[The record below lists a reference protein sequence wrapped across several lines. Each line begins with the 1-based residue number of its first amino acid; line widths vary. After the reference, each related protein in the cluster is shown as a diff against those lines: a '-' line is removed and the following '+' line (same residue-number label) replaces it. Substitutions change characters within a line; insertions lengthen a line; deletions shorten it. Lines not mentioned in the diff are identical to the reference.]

1 MAEQKRTNVHLTG
14 SGRISGGSYDTVT
27 VAGSGRIEGDV
38 DANLIKV
45 AGSCRID
52 GDVKARELKT
62 AGSCRV
68 CGDVRAERMKSAGS
82 CVIEGDVQADE
93 IKIAGTQTVE
103 GSLKAKEITSA
114 GSLKVAE
121 DVEAE
126 KFLSRGGF
134 EIGGLLSAEEIK
146 IELGG
151 GKVSEIGGTRIEVR
165 RRGRSFWGWRR
176 EPRVQV
182 RVQRGPEGLSE
193 TLESLFE
200 DLGRLGEE
208 VTRVVGESFEH
219 AFGVGWWGRGAG
231 LLEADTI
238 EGDEIF
244 LESTRARVVR
254 GKKIQIGEG
263 CEIETVEYSESLEVS
278 PGATVKHQTKTGA

>member
-1 MAEQKRTNVHLTG
+1 MSEQKRTNVHLAG
-14 SGRISGGSYDTVT
+14 SGRISGGYYDTVT

-38 DANLIKV
+38 DANLIKA

-52 GDVKARELKT
+52 GDVKTKELKT

-68 CGDVRAERMKSAGS
+68 AGDVKAELMKTAGS

-93 IKIAGTQTVE
+93 VRIAGTQTVE
-103 GSLKAKEITSA
+103 GALRAKEIISA
-114 GSLKVAE
+114 GSLKVSE

-126 KFLSRGGF
+126 KFLSRGSF
-134 EIGGLLSAEEIK
+134 EISGLLSAEEIK

-165 RRGRSFWGWRR
+165 RRGRSFWDWRR
-176 EPRVQV
+176 EPRVHIHT
-182 RVQRGPEGLSE
+182 RRGPEGLGE
-193 TLESLFE
+193 TLESIFE
-200 DLGRLGEE
+200 ELGRIGEE
-208 VTRVVGESFEH
+208 VERAVGEGLGH
-219 AFGVGWWGRGAG
+219 AFGWPGRHETGY
-231 LLEADTI
+231 LEADTI

-244 LESTRARVVR
+244 LENTRARVVR

-263 CEIETVEYSESLEVS
+263 CEIETVEYSESVEIA
-278 PGATVKHQTKTGA
+278 PGAGVKHQTKV

>member
-1 MAEQKRTNVHLTG
+1 MSEQKRTNVHLAG
-14 SGRISGGSYDTVT
+14 SGRISGGVYDTVI

-38 DANLIKV
+38 DANLIKA
-45 AGSCRID
+45 AGMCRID
-52 GDVKARELKT
+52 GDVKTKELKT

-68 CGDVRAERMKSAGS
+68 AGDVQAERMSTAGS
-82 CVIEGDVQADE
+82 CVIEGDVHADE
-93 IKIAGTQTVE
+93 VRIAGTQTVE
-103 GSLKAKEITSA
+103 GTLKSKEITSA
-114 GSLKVAE
+114 GSLKVTE

-165 RRGRSFWGWRR
+165 QRGRSFWGWRR
-176 EPRVQV
+176 QPRVH
-182 RVQRGPEGLSE
+182 VQIGRDL
-193 TLESLFE
+193 E
-200 DLGRLGEE
+200 DLGESLGY
-208 VTRVVGESFEH
+208 
-219 AFGVGWWGRGAG
+219 AFGWSHRWGS
-231 LLEADTI
+231 LEADTI

-244 LESTRARVVR
+244 LENTKARVVR

-263 CEIETVEYSESLEVS
+263 CKIESVEYSESLEVA
-278 PGATVKHQTKTGA
+278 PGAHVKHQTKVGG

>member
-1 MAEQKRTNVHLTG
+1 MAEQKRTNVHLAG
-14 SGRISGGSYDTVT
+14 AGRVSGGVYDTVT

-38 DANLIKV
+38 DANLIKT

-52 GDVKARELKT
+52 GDVKTKELKT

-68 CGDVRAERMKSAGS
+68 AGDVTAKLMKTAGS

-93 IKIAGTQTVE
+93 VKIAGTQTVE
-103 GSLKAKEITSA
+103 GSLRAQEITSA
-114 GSLKVAE
+114 GSLKVSE

-151 GKVSEIGGTRIEVR
+151 GRVTEIGGTRLEVR

-176 EPRVQV
+176 EPRVQIHV
-182 RVQRGPEGLSE
+182 RRGPERLGE
-193 TLESLFE
+193 TLEDIFE
-200 DLGRLGEE
+200 NLGRIGEE
-208 VTRVVGESFEH
+208 VERAVGEGLGY
-219 AFGVGWWGRGAG
+219 AFGWSQGRGSG
-231 LLEADTI
+231 YLEADAI
-238 EGDEIF
+238 EADEIF
-244 LESTRARVVR
+244 LENTKARVVR

-263 CEIETVEYSESLEVS
+263 CEIETVEYSESLEIA
-278 PGATVKHQTKTGA
+278 PGAHVKEQRRV

>member
-1 MAEQKRTNVHLTG
+1 MSEQKRTNVHLAG
-14 SGRISGGSYDTVT
+14 SGRISGGFYDTVT

-38 DANLIKV
+38 DAHLIKT
-45 AGSCRID
+45 AGSCRMD
-52 GDVKARELKT
+52 GDVKTKELKT

-68 CGDVRAERMKSAGS
+68 AGDVKAELMKTAGS
-82 CVIEGDVQADE
+82 CAIEGDVQAEE

-103 GSLKAKEITSA
+103 GSLRAKEITSA
-114 GSLKVAE
+114 GSLRVSE

-134 EIGGLLSAEEIK
+134 EIGGLLSAEEVK

-151 GKVSEIGGTRIEVR
+151 GKVMEVGGTRIEVR
-165 RRGRSFWGWRR
+165 QRGRPFWGWRR
-176 EPRVQV
+176 EPRRVQIH
-182 RVQRGPEGLSE
+182 VQRGLEDLGE
-193 TLESLFE
+193 TLESVFE

-208 VTRVVGESFEH
+208 VSRAVGESLGYSW
-219 AFGVGWWGRGAG
+219 AGRGAG
-231 LLEADTI
+231 FLEVDSI

-244 LESTRARVVR
+244 LESTKARVVR

-263 CEIETVEYSESLEVS
+263 CEIESVEYSESLDIA
-278 PGATVKHQTKTGA
+278 PGAQVKEQKRV

>member
-1 MAEQKRTNVHLTG
+1 MSEQKRTNVHLAG
-14 SGRISGGSYDTVT
+14 SGRISGGYYDTVT

-38 DANLIKV
+38 DANLIKT

-52 GDVKARELKT
+52 GDVKTKELKT

-68 CGDVRAERMKSAGS
+68 SGDVRAERMKTAGS
-82 CVIEGDVQADE
+82 CVINGDVQADE
-93 IKIAGTQTVE
+93 VKIAGTQTVE
-103 GSLKAKEITSA
+103 GTLKAKEITSA
-114 GSLKVAE
+114 GSLKVTE

-176 EPRVQV
+176 QPRVHV
-182 RVQRGPEGLSE
+182 RIGRDLEDLGE
-193 TLESLFE
+193 TLESVFE
-200 DLGRLGEE
+200 DLGRIGEE
-208 VTRVVGESFEH
+208 VERAVGEGFGY
-219 AFGVGWWGRGAG
+219 AFGWPEGRGSG
-231 LLEADTI
+231 YLEADTI
-238 EGDEIF
+238 EADEIF
-244 LESTRARVVR
+244 LENTKARVVR

-263 CEIETVEYSESLEVS
+263 CEIESVEYSESLEVA
-278 PGATVKHQTKTGA
+278 PGAQVKEQKKV